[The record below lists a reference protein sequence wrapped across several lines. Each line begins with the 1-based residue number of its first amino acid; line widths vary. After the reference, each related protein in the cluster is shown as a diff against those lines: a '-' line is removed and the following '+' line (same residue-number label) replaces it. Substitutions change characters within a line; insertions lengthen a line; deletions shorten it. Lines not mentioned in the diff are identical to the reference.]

1 VYTNT
6 TTHRTRAEED
16 STRRAT
22 EDSDSSRRA
31 TQDSGRRAKEDSDS
45 TRRAKEDSDSTRRAK
60 EHSTRR
66 AAEDQLPG
74 AWKILPEQLKLSL
87 RSSSGGEHSKL
98 ANDLKRQHMFRC
110 STLLL
115 SHISLLAILLRLHLY
130 KIWNMCGMWR
140 RRCGWVSEL

>member
-1 VYTNT
+1 VYTT

-31 TQDSGRRAKEDSDS
+31 PQDS

-66 AAEDQLPG
+66 AAEISYQEHG
-74 AWKILPEQLKLSL
+74 RFYQN
-87 RSSSGGEHSKL
+87 SSS
-98 ANDLKRQHMFRC
+98 
-110 STLLL
+110 
-115 SHISLLAILLRLHLY
+115 
-130 KIWNMCGMWR
+130 
-140 RRCGWVSEL
+140 